1 MLRKKEGFEG
11 QRAIIIPRKIITDL
25 CISNPVIEGAFVTDI
40 GYYPKAKYH
49 FRQRLHGIDQ
59 NILIYCVEGK
69 GSAQIGKRKYS
80 MGPDTFVV
88 IPAGAAHSYAAD
100 ENDSWTIYWAH
111 FKGPVANVI
120 VDAMIKQHSGHSGT
134 ITFQQK
140 RLHLFEDIYTSLER
154 GYGNDNLCYAN
165 MCLWHFLSSFMYD
178 DKFNLS
184 EKKQSTDVV
193 ELSINYMQQQLSQ
206 MLTLANLAQSVN
218 LSASHYSSIFRKKT
232 GFSPMEYFNHLK
244 IQKACQ
250 YLIFTDLR
258 VKEIA
263 YKLGMED
270 PYYFSRMFNKLMGVS
285 PNHYRTKRGSS

>member
-11 QRAIIIPRKIITDL
+11 QRAIVLPRKIITDF
-25 CISNPVIEGAFVTDI
+25 CTDNPVIGGLFVTDI

-59 NILIYCVEGK
+59 HILIYCREGK
-69 GSAQIGKRKYS
+69 GMVQVGKQQYA
-80 MGPDTFVV
+80 MQPDTFVV
-88 IPAGAAHSYAAD
+88 IPAGASHSYAAD
-100 ENDSWTIYWAH
+100 ENDSWTIYWTH
-111 FKGPVANVI
+111 FKGPAATAI
-120 VDAMIKQHSGHSGT
+120 AEAMQRQHSGHQGAV
-134 ITFQQK
+134 TFQQK
-140 RLHLFEDIYTSLER
+140 RIDLFEDIYASLER
-154 GYGNDNLCYAN
+154 GYGNDNVCYAN
-165 MCLWHFLSSFMYD
+165 MCLWHFLSTFLYD

-184 EKKQSTDVV
+184 ERKTSTDVV

-206 MLTLANLAQSVN
+206 MLSLENIASSVN
-218 LSASHYSSIFRKKT
+218 LSSSHYSHIFRKKT

-244 IQKACQ
+244 VQKACQ

-270 PYYFSRMFNKLMGVS
+270 PYYFSRMFNKLMGMS
-285 PNHYRTKRGSS
+285 PNHYRAKRGT

>member
-11 QRAIIIPRKIITDL
+11 QRAIIVPRKIITDL
-25 CISNPVIEGAFVTDI
+25 CVSNPIIKGAFVTDI
-40 GYYPKAKYH
+40 GYYPKARYH

-69 GSAQIGKRKYS
+69 GSAQIGKRKYA

-88 IPAGAAHSYAAD
+88 IPAGSAHSYAAD

-111 FKGPVANVI
+111 FKGPSADVI
-120 VDAMIKQHSGHSGT
+120 VDAMIKQHHGHSGI

-140 RLHLFEDIYTSLER
+140 RLHLFEDIYASLER

-184 EKKQSTDVV
+184 EKKQSADVV
-193 ELSINYMQQQLSQ
+193 ELSINYMQQQLSN
-206 MLTLANLAQSVN
+206 MLTLANISQSVN

-285 PNHYRTKRGSS
+285 PNHYRTKRGT

>member
-11 QRAIIIPRKIITDL
+11 QRAIIVPRKIITDL
-25 CISNPVIEGAFVTDI
+25 CVSNPVIKGAFVTDI

-49 FRQRLHGIDQ
+49 FMQRLHGIDQ

-69 GSAQIGKRKYS
+69 GTAQIGKRKYVL
-80 MGPDTFVV
+80 GPDTFVV
-88 IPAGAAHSYAAD
+88 IPAGSAHSYAAD
-100 ENDSWTIYWAH
+100 ADDSWTIYWTH
-111 FKGPVANVI
+111 FKGPSADVI
-120 VDAMIKQHSGHSGT
+120 VDAMIQQHNGHSGV

-140 RLHLFEDIYTSLER
+140 RLHLFEDMYISLER

-165 MCLWHFLSSFMYD
+165 MCLWHFLSSFMYA

-184 EKKQSTDVV
+184 EKKQSADAV
-193 ELSINYMQQQLSQ
+193 EMSINYMQQQLSH
-206 MLTLANLAQSVN
+206 MLTLGNIAQAVN

-263 YKLGMED
+263 HKLGMED

-285 PNHYRTKRGSS
+285 PNHYRTRRAT